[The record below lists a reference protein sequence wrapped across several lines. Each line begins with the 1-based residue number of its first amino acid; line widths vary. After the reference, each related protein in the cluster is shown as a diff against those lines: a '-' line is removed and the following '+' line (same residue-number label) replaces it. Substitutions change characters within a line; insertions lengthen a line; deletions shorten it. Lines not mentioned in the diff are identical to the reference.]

1 MNDIKFC
8 FFPFTFIPQKW
19 AQACMDR
26 FGPAVVYQ
34 PAEGGLTASMQN
46 LAQEGKVE
54 LRCPVKG
61 DDRKLTDLAKQFQSW
76 GQVHY
81 GTASA
86 IKPHAE
92 SGFYNQEFA
101 PEISNEILKGEK
113 KDLPDPDPMFA
124 ARLFLLIAQ
133 EYDRQ
138 AEELENRLNA
148 TQMAA
153 KQMFA
158 KIKGQN
164 SQKDLSGTSEFFTSM
179 SETKRSV
186 SDDPG
191 AYMTEARIRA
201 WMRLAEVDPDLPPL
215 WITSSR
221 AVIDTL
227 EEHFEPLTPV
237 ENLSENVLSGPVD
250 DVKTFSAQGT
260 VFYKMSGSGRIIGLL
275 PCGNDV

>member
-8 FFPFTFIPQKW
+8 FFPFTFISRKW

-34 PAEGGLTASMQN
+34 PAAGGLTASMQN
-46 LAQEGKVE
+46 LAEEDKIE
-54 LRCPVKG
+54 LRYPVKG
-61 DDRKLTDLAKQFQSW
+61 DDRKLTDLAAQFQSW

-81 GTASA
+81 GTSA
-86 IKPHAE
+86 GVKLHAE

-101 PEISNEILKGEK
+101 PEISNEILKGGK
-113 KDLPDPDPMFA
+113 KDFPDPDPMFA
-124 ARLFLLIAQ
+124 ARLFLLMAQ

-164 SQKDLSGTSEFFTSM
+164 SQEDMSGTSEFFTSM
-179 SETKRSV
+179 PDTGRSV
-186 SDDPG
+186 SEDLG

-201 WMRLAEVDPDLPPL
+201 WMRLAEVDRDLPFL

-227 EEHFEPLTPV
+227 EEHFEPLTPIA
-237 ENLSENVLSGPVD
+237 NLSENVLSGPVD
-250 DVKTFSAQGT
+250 DFKTFAAQGT
-260 VFYKMSGSGRIIGLL
+260 MFYKMSGSGRIIGLL
-275 PCGNDV
+275 PCGNGV